1 MRNVASLQ
9 ADRPLVDDSIG
20 KMSDLMKEFGRPF
33 GHRLGGAMKSYVSN
47 YPETDGMD
55 RIRVA
60 LADQVEM
67 RLLPKLRGVDVDDY
81 AGQFGQLQNFVQSE
95 LNDTKLSD
103 AIERSVEISQQNRQF
118 TWTGV
123 TR

>member
-1 MRNVASLQ
+1 MADLLDIGWGRNEKLRFKLS
-9 ADRPLVDDSIG
+9 R
-20 KMSDLMKEFGRPF
+20 
-33 GHRLGGAMKSYVSN
+33 N
-47 YPETDGMD
+47 GMD

>member
-1 MRNVASLQ
+1 MADLLDIGWGRNEKLRFKLS
-9 ADRPLVDDSIG
+9 RNRRNG
-20 KMSDLMKEFGRPF
+20 
-33 GHRLGGAMKSYVSN
+33 
-47 YPETDGMD
+47 